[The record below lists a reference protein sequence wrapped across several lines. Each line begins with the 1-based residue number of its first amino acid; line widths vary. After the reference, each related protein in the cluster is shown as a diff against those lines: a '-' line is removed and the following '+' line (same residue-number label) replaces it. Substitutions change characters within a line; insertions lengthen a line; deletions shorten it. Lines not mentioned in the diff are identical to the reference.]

1 MRTFKKFLKDTDANV
16 RADISSKSPEV
27 YTGFV
32 DELQQHFPVWYNMVY
47 SEGHPPVACP
57 AHLLHIVRRMQAC
70 MGCRCSKAGCAD
82 LGSLGGVHSNG
93 TCSADADE
101 HAEEQPDAG

>member
-1 MRTFKKFLKDTDANV
+1 MHTFKKLLKDTAGKV

-32 DELQQHFPVWYNMVY
+32 DQLQQHFPVWYNMVY

-57 AHLLHIVRRMQAC
+57 AHLLNTVRRMQAS
-70 MGCRCSKAGCAD
+70 MGCRSSKTGCAN
-82 LGSLGGVHSNG
+82 LGSLGGPL
-93 TCSADADE
+93 
-101 HAEEQPDAG
+101 Q